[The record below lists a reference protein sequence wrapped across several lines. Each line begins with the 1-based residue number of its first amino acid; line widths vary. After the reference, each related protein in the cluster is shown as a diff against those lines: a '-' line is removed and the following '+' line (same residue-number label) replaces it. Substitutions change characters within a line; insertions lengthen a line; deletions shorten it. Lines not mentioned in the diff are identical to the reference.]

1 MKTIQ
6 RSNSFD
12 IINHVP
18 ELEATAKVNW
28 LQFGGINFILEI
40 SKSIFA
46 TGNLIG
52 DIKIIEKYIYKEI
65 QTIKEHNGTI
75 NSLFQLYDRTILSE
89 SADRLM
95 KKIRWTNNNCSY
107 KVEFTFDGYENFI
120 FKGIQLSSNK
130 INSCSWENKLFLWE
144 RKIINI

>member
-18 ELEATAKVNW
+18 ELEATAKVKR
-28 LQFGGINFILEI
+28 LQFESGINFILEI

-75 NSLFQLYDRTILSE
+75 IYSLINLNSNFYFFVYIIKFRT
-89 SADRLM
+89 
-95 KKIRWTNNNCSY
+95 
-107 KVEFTFDGYENFI
+107 FI
-120 FKGIQLSSNK
+120 
-130 INSCSWENKLFLWE
+130 
-144 RKIINI
+144 